1 MADFRIRL
9 TTEVEDG
16 KSKAQLDDIISQLEK
31 NKIKLKFDTSS
42 FKTEMNQLQQVMNN
56 AFKLNPKQLN
66 NLNSIKTTLKEINKM
81 SKDVQKTLLGG
92 NTSSNTTNTVKNLT
106 KEYDRC
112 QAKIKSLQ
120 NQMSKTT
127 NAQSYEVLEKQLDK
141 VQKKAESTL
150 QELNKMGKSP
160 DLTQNLAKSFQT
172 LQQKIESTQ
181 TKLEGFSK
189 NKNLTSVQVKEI
201 EKLKNTLNSL
211 GNAKLDNIINSKE
224 SYSDMAKL
232 ETTISQVQS
241 RLKTLT
247 WNQQFTSQVD
257 KAKSSVD
264 GMIDKLSQIKGNNTY
279 LDTSSIDNL
288 INKIKQLND
297 IKIDP
302 NSETATQ
309 QLEYLKSSINSVS
322 SEFKQLSAS
331 SASFDKIQSQ
341 IDQLRQKCVELGTS
355 TSQLDSFEQ
364 ELREIGNLDLS
375 RQAKELERVGI
386 SVKTFKSSLSGVK
399 TETKATNG
407 FFKELN
413 SSIAAFSIGN
423 ILADGLQTGVY
434 AIKDTIV
441 ELDSAFRDLMKVA
454 PESFRGTQEE
464 LKSLRDKA
472 ISVGQ
477 EVARSSVDII
487 NSTSSALQAGFKNI
501 DGAMEYAK
509 QVNLYA
515 NVADLSEE
523 DADKYVKSIMSAY
536 GGVENSIKPMRTQ
549 IQGAAKDYSLLN
561 SYMDNANF
569 IGNNYALTS
578 GDIGEALSRSAS
590 TLKSYNVSL
599 SDSMALVAGAQESI
613 QNPEKVGNALK
624 SLAINLGGVK
634 TSAQD
639 GTIELNK
646 TAMAL
651 QKYAGISVVKK
662 NGELMDTMEI
672 LTKLHGKWDKLTQ
685 VQKAGLGEAIA
696 GKYHGNVFNALM
708 DNFETVKQIQTEIAN
723 GDALGSAAKENERF
737 VNSIEGKLISLKEE
751 MKKLVT
757 TTISTDMFKG
767 MVDGATNVIKVIN
780 NVISVFD
787 KLGLSTPLVVGTIG
801 SLFTTIKSLGNDK
814 SIPNFASIF
823 LNSLDSI
830 SNGSNKSIHSLS
842 NLSKRV
848 DDVAKGGKKVSVG
861 VDGVGTSLGSL
872 GIKAG
877 LANVAMS
884 ALNGI
889 FLGLATFAVTKGL
902 ELVIDKINE
911 TENKAK
917 ELRSSI
923 AETQSVIGDDR
934 TTVKSL
940 EKISEEY
947 DKLANKTKKS
957 KEELERFNELK
968 NEIANL
974 MPELVIGNDEDGNPI
989 LALNGSLDETINKLE
1004 EGIKLKQELLK
1015 TQENNLGTAETE
1027 NIKKINLN
1035 LGKQKREIEGVL
1047 NNANNAISKSLKTG
1061 IGKDIEYRTQKLQ
1074 KALENE
1080 KTMYEKEREDQL
1092 NLIEKYNEKELAI
1105 QKKNLNSLMENTNYQ
1120 KLSEKTK
1127 DSVQGIFSGIDWGEL
1142 TSTQQRSL
1150 TSGFDELGKAI
1161 EDGSFKLEKWQKVW
1175 KDANTNFQASGDL
1188 EKYKKDLSGLAEE
1201 LEKVT
1206 GVDAGIWL
1214 EGLTQQFTGL
1224 DYASKKLNDFL
1235 STYNLTIADLQNN
1248 NGLAISLQQ
1257 QFQDVNSLLDNFTS
1271 SGEINIDLLAKIN
1284 NGELLTNLP
1293 QQINDV
1299 IGAVM
1304 NDGKL
1309 TEQERTLLLNLTT
1322 SIANGNEIPNE
1333 TYEQLEKIF
1342 NGEEFEITKPINL
1355 GGGIEFSQQDL
1366 IALQQYFQEQDLE
1379 INVST
1384 NDESI
1389 NLLKEKVKGLK
1400 EYENIKLS
1408 VNVERQDSFDSFTTK
1423 LDQLPVKKDVK
1434 LEILKDVAESNLDGL
1449 LKSIESLPPNVQL
1462 AILANAT
1469 PALGKL
1475 NEVDKK
1481 KLQEKT
1487 VQLKAKDNA
1496 TQKVNTVDNHKKDMN
1511 KTVNINA
1518 KDNASSV
1525 IKKIDLSPVVK
1536 KVKIVA
1542 EKVGDFFTG
1551 GSKKKK
1557 SGKRSIEPI
1566 PQINNSE
1573 ANEIQPI
1580 NEHLSESPI
1589 NKTPS
1594 DNPTT
1599 DTSQQISPRYS
1610 NNFGGILTVPSL
1622 STKLPSSY
1630 GTMLNMLKHGIN
1642 IFQELENRIDKV
1654 NNQIKL
1660 LDLQMENSV
1669 GTKKIKDLQIQNELY
1684 AQQCKLQKNLF
1695 DVLENQ
1701 RRAMQGKAPSFGFS
1715 IDGHGNLT
1723 NYEETLN
1730 RLESAYENAKKKES
1744 EYKGEDEATK
1754 NRLSKATEEAN
1765 KQLSEAKEFSSEY
1778 LDLFYNKIPGAEQE
1792 WQKLQNSIKEN
1803 NDEIEKLNRE
1813 NRLYRLENSIKNLNN
1828 QMDIWSDKIDLIDVK
1843 LDYAHGVDK
1852 VNLMKDKISA
1862 LNEQLKL
1869 QEGIINSLNSQKGVY
1884 QQDLS
1889 NYGAKFDKE
1898 GNITNI
1904 DDVLN
1909 KYQNSSDLE
1918 KVTELIDEYTEK
1930 IRDDLPDAQKEYEKL
1945 NNTIKDVYQDQL
1957 EITKDVEDK
1966 ITEIYKKQIEDKIKA
1981 IEKQRDAE
1989 LKVLDEKKKAYQ
2001 SYRDEI
2007 NYKDDY
2013 DEQMDKINKL
2023 QKQLENAQRDD
2034 SLGGRKKVEELLEQ
2048 LEEENKRLQEIVQDK
2063 IDKDI
2068 NDTFDKENDR
2078 IEDKADKEIEDLE
2091 SKWTDSKI
2099 AELVAQALGSGVFT
2113 SIDGEVSSLKDTM
2126 LEFTNESG
2134 EALGVLGSQIQKELC
2149 DKLVVVQD
2157 VMNNLP
2163 NIFDKLNLKD
2173 PSARS
2178 INMESEGRMRNI
2190 TIGDT
2195 NINIS
2200 GNANDDV
2207 VNKIKDIVK
2216 AENEKLI
2223 KELYDRS

>member
-1 MADFRIRL
+1 
-9 TTEVEDG
+9 
-16 KSKAQLDDIISQLEK
+16 
-31 NKIKLKFDTSS
+31 
-42 FKTEMNQLQQVMNN
+42 
-56 AFKLNPKQLN
+56 
-66 NLNSIKTTLKEINKM
+66 
-81 SKDVQKTLLGG
+81 
-92 NTSSNTTNTVKNLT
+92 
-106 KEYDRC
+106 
-112 QAKIKSLQ
+112 
-120 NQMSKTT
+120 
-127 NAQSYEVLEKQLDK
+127 
-141 VQKKAESTL
+141 
-150 QELNKMGKSP
+150 
-160 DLTQNLAKSFQT
+160 
-172 LQQKIESTQ
+172 
-181 TKLEGFSK
+181 
-189 NKNLTSVQVKEI
+189 
-201 EKLKNTLNSL
+201 
-211 GNAKLDNIINSKE
+211 
-224 SYSDMAKL
+224 
-232 ETTISQVQS
+232 
-241 RLKTLT
+241 
-247 WNQQFTSQVD
+247 
-257 KAKSSVD
+257 
-264 GMIDKLSQIKGNNTY
+264 
-279 LDTSSIDNL
+279 
-288 INKIKQLND
+288 
-297 IKIDP
+297 
-302 NSETATQ
+302 
-309 QLEYLKSSINSVS
+309 
-322 SEFKQLSAS
+322 
-331 SASFDKIQSQ
+331 
-341 IDQLRQKCVELGTS
+341 
-355 TSQLDSFEQ
+355 
-364 ELREIGNLDLS
+364 
-375 RQAKELERVGI
+375 
-386 SVKTFKSSLSGVK
+386 
-399 TETKATNG
+399 
-407 FFKELN
+407 
-413 SSIAAFSIGN
+413 
-423 ILADGLQTGVY
+423 
-434 AIKDTIV
+434 
-441 ELDSAFRDLMKVA
+441 
-454 PESFRGTQEE
+454 
-464 LKSLRDKA
+464 
-472 ISVGQ
+472 
-477 EVARSSVDII
+477 
-487 NSTSSALQAGFKNI
+487 
-501 DGAMEYAK
+501 
-509 QVNLYA
+509 
-515 NVADLSEE
+515 
-523 DADKYVKSIMSAY
+523 
-536 GGVENSIKPMRTQ
+536 
-549 IQGAAKDYSLLN
+549 
-561 SYMDNANF
+561 
-569 IGNNYALTS
+569 
-578 GDIGEALSRSAS
+578 
-590 TLKSYNVSL
+590 
-599 SDSMALVAGAQESI
+599 
-613 QNPEKVGNALK
+613 
-624 SLAINLGGVK
+624 
-634 TSAQD
+634 
-639 GTIELNK
+639 
-646 TAMAL
+646 
-651 QKYAGISVVKK
+651 
-662 NGELMDTMEI
+662 
-672 LTKLHGKWDKLTQ
+672 
-685 VQKAGLGEAIA
+685 
-696 GKYHGNVFNALM
+696 
-708 DNFETVKQIQTEIAN
+708 
-723 GDALGSAAKENERF
+723 
-737 VNSIEGKLISLKEE
+737 

-923 AETQSVIGDDR
+923 AETQSAIGDDR

-1047 NNANNAISKSLKTG
+1047 NNTNNAISKSLKTG

-1150 TSGFDELGKAI
+1150 TNGFDELGKAI

-1481 KLQEKT
+1481 KLQDKT

-1496 TQKVNTVDNHKKDMN
+1496 TPKVNNIDKKKLKDKN
-1511 KTVNINA
+1511 TNLKA
-1518 KDNASSV
+1518 KDNASGTIDS
-1525 IKKIDLSPVVK
+1525 INKKKLNNKTMTITTIFKEVK
-1536 KVKIVA
+1536 KTVSS
-1542 EKVGDFFTG
+1542 FFSG
-1551 GSKKKK
+1551 GKKKK
-1557 SGKRSIEPI
+1557 SIAAPVAE
-1566 PQINNSE
+1566 N
-1573 ANEIQPI
+1573 IQPLTRTI
-1580 NEHLSESPI
+1580 QPLSEYS
-1589 NKTPS
+1589 TS
-1594 DNPTT
+1594 VTT
-1599 DTSQQISPRYS
+1599 LDDSTTSSTSQIAPIYS
-1610 NNFGGILTVPSL
+1610 NDFGEILTTPSL

-1669 GTKKIKDLQIQNELY
+1669 GTKKIKDLQTQNELY
-1684 AQQCKLQKNLF
+1684 AQQCKLQKDLF

-1701 RRAMQGKAPSFGFS
+1701 RRAMQGKASTFGFS

-1723 NYEETLN
+1723 DYEETLE
-1730 RLESAYENAKKKES
+1730 RLEVAYENAKKKES

-1765 KQLSEAKEFSSEY
+1765 KQLSEAKEFSSQY

-1792 WQKLQNSIKEN
+1792 WQKLQNAIKEN
-1803 NDEIEKLNRE
+1803 NDEIE
-1813 NRLYRLENSIKNLNN
+1813 RLDIENSLYKFKNAIKELNN
-1828 QMDIWSDKIDLIDVK
+1828 EIDKCADKIDLIDIK
-1843 LDYAHGVDK
+1843 LEGASGAERI
-1852 VNLMKDKISA
+1852 NLMKDKIQA
-1862 LNEQLKL
+1862 LNDQLKI
-1869 QEGIINSLNSQKGVY
+1869 QQDIMNKINSELNVY
-1884 QQDLS
+1884 RQYLA
-1889 NYGAKFDKE
+1889 NYGVQFDSSGE
-1898 GNITNI
+1898 ITNY
-1904 DDVLN
+1904 DEVLN
-1909 KYQNSSDLE
+1909 NYQNSEDLK
-1918 KVTELIDEYTEK
+1918 KVTELLDEYIDK
-1930 IRDDLPDAQKEYEKL
+1930 IRDELPDAQKEYHKL
-1945 NNTIKDVYQDQL
+1945 ENAIKDVYQEQL
-1957 EITKDVEDK
+1957 KITKEAEDK
-1966 ITEIYKKQIEDKIKA
+1966 LTEIYKKQVEDRIKE

-1989 LKVLDEKKKAYQ
+1989 LKALNEKKKAYQ
-2001 SYRDEI
+2001 AYRDEI

-2013 DEQMDKINKL
+2013 DDQMKKINKL
-2023 QKQLENAQRDD
+2023 KQQLEIAQRDD
-2034 SLGGRKKVEELLEQ
+2034 SLGGKKKVEELLQQ
-2048 LEEENKRLQEIVQDK
+2048 LEEENERLQEIVQDK

-2091 SKWTDSKI
+2091 NKWTDSKI

-2126 LEFTNESG
+2126 LEFTEESG

-2149 DKLVVVQD
+2149 DKLVVAQD
-2157 VMNNLP
+2157 VMDNLH
-2163 NIFDKLNLKD
+2163 NILDKLNLKD
-2173 PSARS
+2173 YSARS
-2178 INMESEGRMRNI
+2178 INMQSGSGARTI
-2190 TIGDT
+2190 SIGDT

-2207 VNKIKDIVK
+2207 VNKIKEVVK